1 MRKIWSQWTGSIRYT
16 KGSFT
21 HRRKILPDEST
32 DIQKKMK
39 SIKKKYVSKYERHY
53 FLFLTSLRDNSF
65 KIIINNAL
73 KGLSQ
78 I

>member
-39 SIKKKYVSKYERHY
+39 KHKKEVCE
-53 FLFLTSLRDNSF
+53 
-65 KIIINNAL
+65 
-73 KGLSQ
+73 
-78 I
+78 